1 MFDVNVKNLGTLPG
15 IILDPYQFKDLRLL
29 VEGCRQ
35 DFINSV
41 LKILDPSSSQR
52 RQYGGLAGKKK
63 ANKTIYAE
71 LHEKRILLDD
81 LERALEVAANGE
93 WGEIERQEWYISA
106 LKDEGTQDDVREEK
120 RLGEV
125 ENEGERMTEKELL
138 IDIRKWLA
146 KVYLYIDKVRQQDNR
161 KAEWELTIP
170 QRVNDGFKKYQ
181 EENEA
186 ELKQR
191 IKGEQEDK

>member
-29 VEGCRQ
+29 VLWCRQ

-41 LKILDPSSSQR
+41 LKILDLR
-52 RQYGGLAGKKK
+52 RQPGGFYKKEK
-63 ANKTIYAE
+63 AKKTIYAE

-81 LERALEVAANGE
+81 LERAIEVAANGE
-93 WGEIERQEWYISA
+93 YGEMERRDWYIRA
-106 LKDEGTQDDVREEK
+106 FKDEGNQDDVREEK

-125 ENEGERMTEKELL
+125 KDEGERMTEKELL

-146 KVYLYIDKVRQQDNR
+146 KVYFYIDKVRQQDNR

-170 QRVNDGFKKYQ
+170 QRVKDGFKKIQ
-181 EENEA
+181 EEIAA
-186 ELKQR
+186 ER
-191 IKGEQEDK
+191 IKDLEQEDK